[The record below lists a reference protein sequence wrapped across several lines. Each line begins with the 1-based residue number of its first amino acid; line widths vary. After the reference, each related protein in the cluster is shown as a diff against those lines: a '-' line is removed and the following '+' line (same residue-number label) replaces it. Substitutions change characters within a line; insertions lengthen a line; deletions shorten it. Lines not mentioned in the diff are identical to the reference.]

1 MGNPLI
7 ELRQLALKFAGATI
21 FENLNWTFEEPCW
34 TALVGPSGSGKTSL
48 IHMIAGLEKP
58 SSGEV
63 LVLGRSLADLTDQEL
78 SLHRQAVVG
87 TAFQHFHLQSDKTAM
102 ENMLLPLYF
111 SDGDFASGRQRA
123 EELCA
128 ALELSSLLKSPV
140 RQLSGGQRQ
149 RLALARALM
158 NRPRI
163 LLADE
168 PIGNLDAENAAR
180 VLELLRRERERGMN
194 LLVITHDDFLLHGVD
209 RVLRLENGVL
219 A

>member
-1 MGNPLI
+1 MGSPLI
-7 ELRQLALKFAGATI
+7 ELRQLALKFSGVSI
-21 FENLNWTFEEPCW
+21 FENLNWTFAEPCW

-63 LVLGRSLADLTDQEL
+63 LVLGRSLNSMSDAEL
-78 SLHRQAVVG
+78 SAHRQKVVG

-111 SDGDFASGRQRA
+111 SDGDFAAGRQRA

-128 ALELSSLLKSPV
+128 ALDLSAYLKSPV

-158 NRPRI
+158 NRPRL

-168 PIGNLDAENAAR
+168 PIGNLDANNAGR
-180 VLELLRRERERGMN
+180 VLQLLRLERERGMN

-209 RVLRLENGVL
+209 QVLRLENGVL

>member
-1 MGNPLI
+1 MS
-7 ELRQLALKFAGATI
+7 I
-21 FENLNWTFEEPCW
+21 FENLNWTFAEPCW

-63 LVLGRSLADLTDQEL
+63 LVLGRSLNSMSDAEL
-78 SLHRQAVVG
+78 SAHRQKVVG

-111 SDGDFASGRQRA
+111 SDGDFAAGRQRA

-128 ALELSSLLKSPV
+128 ALDLSAYLKSPV

-158 NRPRI
+158 NRPRL

-168 PIGNLDAENAAR
+168 PIGNLDADNAGR
-180 VLELLRRERERGMN
+180 VLQLLRLERERGMN

-209 RVLRLENGVL
+209 QVLRLENGVL